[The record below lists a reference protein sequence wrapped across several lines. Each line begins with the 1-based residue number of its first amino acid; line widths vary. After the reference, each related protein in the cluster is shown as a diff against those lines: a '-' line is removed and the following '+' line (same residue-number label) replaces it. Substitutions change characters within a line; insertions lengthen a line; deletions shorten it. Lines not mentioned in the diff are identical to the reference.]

1 MRAAL
6 QPLRSTAFRGVTF
19 AYSAGQAADW
29 LVEVALALAAFDRT
43 GSALASAL
51 VFVALRVLPVAALP
65 LAGSRPLT
73 ALSALRA
80 VALLC
85 LALGIDALPVWALL
99 AIGLA
104 DGAGSL

>member
-6 QPLRSTAFRGVTF
+6 DPLRVPSFRAVAF

-29 LVEVALALAAFDRT
+29 LVEGALALAVFDRT
-43 GSALASAL
+43 GSALASAV

-65 LAGSRPLT
+65 LAAARPLA

-80 VALLC
+80 AAILC
-85 LALGIDALPVWALL
+85 LVLGVHALPVWALL
-99 AIGLA
+99 V
-104 DGAGSL
+104 